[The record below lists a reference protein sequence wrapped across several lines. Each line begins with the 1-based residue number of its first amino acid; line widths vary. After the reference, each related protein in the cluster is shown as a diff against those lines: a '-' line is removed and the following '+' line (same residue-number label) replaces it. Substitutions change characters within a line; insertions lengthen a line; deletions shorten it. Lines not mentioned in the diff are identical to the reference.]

1 MGKKLIALRFVGRN
15 AGVVAKPVRALMR
28 AGSPVSRC
36 VSFPSGE
43 YIEMAHIGNF
53 KHRVLAQRSDNF
65 EPLWRA
71 EKHPLYD
78 FVVRTHHPDL
88 EIL

>member
-1 MGKKLIALRFVGRN
+1 
-15 AGVVAKPVRALMR
+15 
-28 AGSPVSRC
+28 
-36 VSFPSGE
+36 
-43 YIEMAHIGNF
+43 MAHIGNF